1 MSKSVL
7 TIHFACDQYCIYS
20 QLRLCDK
27 MPKCPFLFYINI
39 YNCKRMLYI
48 TDLQSEYTTSYIF
61 IYFEIIGYILYVI
74 TVFFWLYLSQ
84 FLSFS
89 LIYWLYT
96 FVSLSIE
103 DN

>member
-48 TDLQSEYTTSYIF
+48 TDLQSEYTTSY
-61 IYFEIIGYILYVI
+61 GYILYVI